1 MVNYEVNVY
10 SHNSNEYLFIDNYF
24 NTYSKA
30 EKNYLELRKTLR
42 KGEEITLYE
51 RELDKY
57 GDEVDNKVIL
67 FDFL

>member
-1 MVNYEVNVY
+1 MVNYEVNIY
-10 SHNSNEYLFIDNYF
+10 SHNSNEYMCIDNYF
-24 NTYSKA
+24 GTYEKA
-30 EKNYLELRKTLR
+30 EKNYLKLRKTLR

-51 RELDKY
+51 RELDKN